1 MKVTRRDHL
10 ATLGGALLAAGSAA
24 TAQGAQDRRDD
35 DDAEVLYGHGLV
47 WNRAL
52 EGAARELKLA
62 FDLRV
67 NLETGAGFGTAHDPL
82 FPEWN
87 VHFAIT
93 SAERT
98 RVRRGETR
106 FALQGEVTQAGGAF
120 AVGTP
125 VRIVAETRGDATAVA
140 IAIGDHAFGGAGLV
154 VIAIIGILI
163 GLLLPAIQK

>member
-24 TAQGAQDRRDD
+24 TAQGAQGHPDQEDG
-35 DDAEVLYGHGLV
+35 EVLYGHGLV

-67 NLETGAGFGTAHDPL
+67 NLESGAGFGTAHDPL

-98 RVRRGETR
+98 RVLRGETR

-120 AVGTP
+120 AVGSP

-140 IAIGDHAFGGAGLV
+140 IAIGDLAFAGAGLV
-154 VIAIIGILI
+154 LIAIIGILMP
-163 GLLLPAIQK
+163 LLIPVVQK

>member
-1 MKVTRRDHL
+1 MNVTRRDHL
-10 ATLGGALLAAGSAA
+10 ATLGGTLLAAGSAA

-62 FDLRV
+62 VDLRV

-82 FPEWN
+82 FPEWS

-98 RVRRGETR
+98 RVRRGEVR

-125 VRIVAETRGDATAVA
+125 VRIAAETRGDATAVA
-140 IAIGDHAFGGAGLV
+140 IGIGD
-154 VIAIIGILI
+154 
-163 GLLLPAIQK
+163 

>member
-24 TAQGAQDRRDD
+24 RAAEAHDRPDADD
-35 DDAEVLYGHGLV
+35 GEVLYGHGLV

-98 RVRRGETR
+98 RVRGGETR
-106 FALQGEVTQAGGAF
+106 FALRGEVTETGGAF
-120 AVGTP
+120 AVGSP
-125 VRIVAETRGDATAVA
+125 VRILAETRGDATAVG
-140 IAIGDHAFGGAGLV
+140 IAIGNHAFSGAGLV
-154 VIAIIGILI
+154 VIAVIAIL
-163 GLLLPAIQK
+163 LHLMLPSEQ